1 MKFNMSVKEIYGNV
15 NKGAF
20 WVTLITTIVLF
31 VASWIV
37 PPTGEISPSVL
48 QSSAVL
54 IGFGTLATVNNAV
67 DSGKTVSFNHGNTNV
82 TVGDDDK

>member
-1 MKFNMSVKEIYGNV
+1 MSVSEIYGNV

-48 QSSAVL
+48 QASAVL
-54 IGFGTLATVNNAV
+54 IGFGTLATVNNAINR
-67 DSGKTVSFNHGNTNV
+67 GKTVSFNHGNTNV
-82 TVGDDDK
+82 TVSDDDN

>member
-1 MKFNMSVKEIYGNV
+1 MSVSEIYGNV

-48 QSSAVL
+48 QASAVL
-54 IGFGTLATVNNAV
+54 IGFGTLATVNNAI
-67 DSGKTVSFNHGNTNV
+67 DRGKTVSFNHGQTNV
-82 TVGDDDK
+82 TVGDDDN

>member
-1 MKFNMSVKEIYGNV
+1 MSVSEIYGNV

-20 WVTLITTIVLF
+20 WVTLIATIVLF

-48 QSSAVL
+48 QASAVL
-54 IGFGTLATVNNAV
+54 IGFGTLSTVNNAI
-67 DSGKTVSFNHGNTNV
+67 DRGKTVSFNHGNTNV
-82 TVGDDDK
+82 TVNAPDGE